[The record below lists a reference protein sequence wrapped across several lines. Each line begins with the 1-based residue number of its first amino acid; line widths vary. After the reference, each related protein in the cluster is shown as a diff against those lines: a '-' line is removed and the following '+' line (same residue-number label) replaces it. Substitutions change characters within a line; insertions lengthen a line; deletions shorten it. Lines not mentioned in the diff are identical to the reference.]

1 MRWTKALQTL
11 SYLGTL
17 GLVACSVGP
26 DYKQPNAPVAT
37 KYTSTKLPQNT
48 VSTPSATSA
57 GKSQHLNTAQQ
68 VPENWWYLFH
78 SPQIN
83 ELVQQGLNNSP
94 DLASAKATLQ
104 EAQDTFKAEVGNL
117 MLPAIDFGADASRN
131 RNSPIQFGSES
142 VNNIFNLYSATGQ
155 ITYDIDLWGKN
166 RRTLEGYQAQVDYAQ
181 YELEGAYLSLS
192 SNIVTT
198 AISIASTE
206 RQINVTKEII
216 TAERKILKITQQQ
229 YNDGGIAY
237 QSVLLQQTQLAQT
250 QASLPPLQSALAQEN
265 HALAVLVGKP
275 TSQQKLPIINLDK
288 IILPT
293 NLPVTLPSSLVAQ
306 RPDIQASSALL
317 HVASANIGVA
327 IANILPDLTLS
338 GDYGYTSLSTGDL
351 FTKNKNIWSYGA
363 GLTQPI
369 FHGGGLIYAKNAVES
384 AYNAALGNYQQ
395 IVLMAF
401 QNVADALTNLTIDAV
416 AYKRNYQ
423 AAKSAKNTFI
433 VTKQQFNLGGVN
445 YLSLLDSQEQY
456 LQTQLQLIKA
466 QATRYSDTVALY
478 QALGGGWW
486 NNPLV
491 VPQKSNGET
500 SACLKC
506 QA

>member
-1 MRWTKALQTL
+1 MQCSKISHSLL
-11 SYLGTL
+11 YLGIL
-17 GLVACSVGP
+17 GLTACSVGP
-26 DYKQPNAPVAT
+26 DYTQPSAPAVT
-37 KYTSTKLPQNT
+37 KYTNIKLPKNT

-57 GKSQHLNTAQQ
+57 GKSQHLSTVQQ
-68 VPENWWYLFH
+68 IPQNWWYLFH

-83 ELVQQGLNNSP
+83 QLVQQGLDNSP

-104 EAQDTFKAEVGNL
+104 EAQYTFKAEVGNL
-117 MLPAIDFGADASRN
+117 MLPAIDFGANASRN
-131 RNSPIQFGSES
+131 RNSPIQFGSSS

-198 AISIASTE
+198 ALSIASTE
-206 RQINVTKEII
+206 RQINVTKEMI
-216 TAERKILKITQQQ
+216 TAEKKILQITQQQ
-229 YNDGGIAY
+229 YNNGSIAY

-288 IILPT
+288 IVLPK

-317 HVASANIGVA
+317 HAASANIGVA
-327 IANILPDLTLS
+327 IANILPDFTIS
-338 GDYGYTSLSTGDL
+338 GNYGYNSLETGDL
-351 FTKNKNIWSYGA
+351 FTKKNNVWGYGA
-363 GLTQPI
+363 GVTQPI
-369 FHGGGLIYAKNAVES
+369 FHGGGLTYAKYAVDS
-384 AYNAALGNYQQ
+384 AYNAALGNYHEV
-395 IVLMAF
+395 VLMAF

-416 AYKRNYQ
+416 AYQRSYQ
-423 AAKSAKNTFI
+423 AAKSAKSTFG
-433 VTKQQFNLGGVN
+433 VTTQQFDFGGVN

-456 LQTQLQLIKA
+456 LETQLQLIKA

-486 NNPLV
+486 NHPLV
-491 VPQKSNGET
+491 APQKVME
-500 SACLKC
+500 K
-506 QA
+506 